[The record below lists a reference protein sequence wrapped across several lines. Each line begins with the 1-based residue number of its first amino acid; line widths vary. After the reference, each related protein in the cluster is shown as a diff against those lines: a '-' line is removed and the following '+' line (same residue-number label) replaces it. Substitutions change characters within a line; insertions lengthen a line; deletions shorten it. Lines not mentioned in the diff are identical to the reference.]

1 MAAFKK
7 MIGGKWGKKRKEGFE
22 ENIFSDYETELD
34 QQGSPVYVES
44 GESSCDD
51 SEGNGEFN
59 FLMGFCILYIAA
71 LLKY

>member
-1 MAAFKK
+1 MAVFKK
-7 MIGGKWGKKRKEGFE
+7 MIGEKRGKKRKEGSE
-22 ENIFSDYETELD
+22 EDIFSDYESKSA

-51 SEGNGEFN
+51 SEGNGEIN
-59 FLMGFCILYIAA
+59 FLMGFCILYTVA

>member
-1 MAAFKK
+1 MAAFEKK
-7 MIGGKWGKKRKEGFE
+7 IGGKWGKKRKEGFE
-22 ENIFSDYETELD
+22 EDIFSYCESELD
-34 QQGSPVYVES
+34 QQGSPVYAES

-59 FLMGFCILYIAA
+59 VLMGFYILYTVA